1 MMNRLKEFIKS
12 DCLEI
17 HYKNNKLN
25 IVNYDKIVFLGEEKI
40 ILLKNNQTINIK
52 GENLTLL
59 KLLDS
64 EILIDGLI
72 KQIEL

>member
-1 MMNRLKEFIKS
+1 MNRLKEFIKS
-12 DCLEI
+12 QELEI
-17 HYKNNKLN
+17 HYRNCKLN
-25 IVNYDKIVFLGEEKI
+25 IVGYDKIVFIGEEKI
-40 ILLKNNQTINIK
+40 ILLKGSKTINIK
-52 GENLTLL
+52 GENLSLL